1 MGLDPTLNN
10 DDENEYDRP
19 KPKKEF
25 LKRKSKKP
33 EVTAPVQTKKYN
45 YYVDNFEND
54 KKKEN

>member
-33 EVTAPVQTKKYN
+33 EVTAPV
-45 YYVDNFEND
+45 
-54 KKKEN
+54 